1 MLVVE
6 VVVTLVLDCVG
17 HAIIK
22 WCLTSPQASWC
33 VLIVW
38 ITSTIV
44 FVKVLADLLLIDSVT
59 THSTEAFAISIDICL
74 LFLHSHKVSD
84 CVNQWCTD
92 CVLHSR
98 LILSV
103 VTEFLLLI
111 THLIDS

>member
-1 MLVVE
+1 MLIVK
-6 VVVTLVLDCVG
+6 VVVTLVLDCAG
-17 HAIIK
+17 HTIVK

-44 FVKVLADLLLIDSVT
+44 FVKVSTNVLLVDNVT
-59 THSTEAFAISIDICL
+59 THSTEAFAISIDIGL
-74 LFLHSHKVSD
+74 LFLHSHKVSY

-92 CVLHSR
+92 CVLHLR

-103 VTEFLLLI
+103 VTEFLILV
-111 THLIDS
+111 THFLDG

>member
-1 MLVVE
+1 MLIVK

-17 HAIIK
+17 HTIVK

-44 FVKVLADLLLIDSVT
+44 LVEVSTNVLLVDSIT

-84 CVNQWCTD
+84 RVNQWCTD
-92 CVLHSR
+92 SVLQS
-98 LILSV
+98 
-103 VTEFLLLI
+103 
-111 THLIDS
+111 